1 MRSIFLFII
10 LLSVINLSNAQQANR
25 IQRGQRGYTPPP
37 KLNTNAFIEVKDV
50 QQELAIILPKC
61 EEMFGLDA
69 FHKEIMK
76 NILTKKFETE
86 NAILKDDKN
95 SREDRR
101 EKIVALNNQLFADLR
116 TILTEEQIET
126 FKNLDF
132 TEASEQEKRDEKRKR
147 KRKKKK
153 RKNKEKDS

>member
-10 LLSVINLSNAQQANR
+10 LIGGIHLSNAQQANR

-37 KLNTNAFIEVKDV
+37 RLNTNAFIEVKDV

-61 EEMFGLDA
+61 EEIFGLDT
-69 FHKEIMK
+69 FEKEIMK

-86 NAILKDDKN
+86 NAILQDDKN
-95 SREDRR
+95 SRDDRR
-101 EKIVALNNQLFADLR
+101 EKIITLNNQLFADLQ
-116 TILTEEQIET
+116 TILTPTQIET

-132 TEASEQEKRDEKRKR
+132 TEASDQEKRDEKRKR
-147 KRKKKK
+147 KKKR
-153 RKNKEKDS
+153 RKNKDKDS